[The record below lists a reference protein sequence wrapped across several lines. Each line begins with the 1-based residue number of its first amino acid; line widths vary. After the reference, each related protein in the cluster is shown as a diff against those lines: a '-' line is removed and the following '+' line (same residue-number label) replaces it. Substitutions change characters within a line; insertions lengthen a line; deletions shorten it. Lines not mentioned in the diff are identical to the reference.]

1 LKIKSHITSD
11 RIDSAEQ
18 ELFQILL
25 KQHQSFNDRWYS
37 SAIVNKVILILR
49 VIGILG
55 SLIGAVLCFFLV
67 KSGGYIAG
75 IQTELYII
83 FFIITFLLF
92 YFLPLWQES
101 LKNWTRN
108 RSTNTCRK
116 LAKKCV
122 KKARKLTPFQA
133 EYDIKGDLISY
144 YRGQDDVWKLA
155 WSRRLKGVAIQGQSA
170 TLFFRKWTS
179 IQPTIVIL
187 YEGSS
192 PLETILSH
200 LNIEFR
206 SIAFQK

>member
-1 LKIKSHITSD
+1 MKIKSHITPD
-11 RIDSAEQ
+11 LIDSAEQ

-25 KQHQSFNDRWYS
+25 NQHQSFNDRWYS
-37 SAIVNKVILILR
+37 SPIVNKVIPILR

-67 KSGGYIAG
+67 KSSGYIAG
-75 IQTELYII
+75 IQTEFYIV
-83 FFIITFLLF
+83 FFIITLCFF
-92 YFLPLWQES
+92 YFLPSMEGS
-101 LKNWTRN
+101 IKKWTKN
-108 RSTNTCRK
+108 RSIINCKK

-133 EYDIKGDLISY
+133 EYDIKGDLITY
-144 YRGQDDVWKLA
+144 YRAKDDVWKLA
-155 WSRRLKGVAIQGQSA
+155 WTRRLKGVAIHGQSA

-179 IQPTIVIL
+179 IQPTMVIL
-187 YEGSS
+187 HGDFS
-192 PLETILSH
+192 PLETVLSH